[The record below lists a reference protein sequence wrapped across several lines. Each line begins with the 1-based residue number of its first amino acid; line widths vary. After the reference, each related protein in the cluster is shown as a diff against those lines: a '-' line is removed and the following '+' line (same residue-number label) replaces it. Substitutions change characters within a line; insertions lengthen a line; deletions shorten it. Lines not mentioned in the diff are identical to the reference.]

1 MAAFSPPVAIH
12 GRCRYLP
19 IVVKR
24 RFSEFRELH
33 MGLKEDGTL
42 EPAPFPSRFAK
53 RIPRQQNTSGF
64 WILLLHSA
72 MMTHSL
78 YLATCLISCRK
89 CHSVIR
95 KGLVTLAT
103 CLSLSLSLSSTAAPG
118 KRASLQTGQRTSF
131 SRAAPLRCKLTS
143 TECVLSSLRPRGLT
157 DGYIFNLDSRISNGA
172 ALWWS

>member
-53 RIPRQQNTSGF
+53 RIPRQENISGF

-89 CHSVIR
+89 CHPIIR
-95 KGLVTLAT
+95 KGLVTIAT
-103 CLSLSLSLSSTAAPG
+103 RLSLSLSTTAATG

-143 TECVLSSLRPRGLT
+143 TECVLYSLRPRGLP
-157 DGYIFNLDSRISNGA
+157 DEYLFNLDSRSSNGA